1 MSNNPQFK
9 DEKCEGVELILT
21 DRNAYNSVDIGIATL
36 KTVKNLYPEKLK
48 FNNDW
53 MDKLWGKSG
62 LSDQLFNDS
71 KVEMNSIHFH
81 NTSTKYRL
89 YD

>member
-1 MSNNPQFK
+1 
-9 DEKCEGVELILT
+9 
-21 DRNAYNSVDIGIATL
+21 
-36 KTVKNLYPEKLK
+36 VKNLYPDKLK

-53 MDKLWGKSG
+53 MDKLWGESG
-62 LSDQLFNDS
+62 LSYQLLNDS
-71 KVEMNSIHFH
+71 KFEMNSIHFH